1 MRRLQLLALAS
12 MLAAN
17 PLLGQSSVQA
27 APDTAARRQAME
39 RLSFLVGDWSGDAT
53 YRGAGGDSQT
63 LRQTE
68 SVQWKLGRQMLLIEG
83 IGRRLTGGEPADTAF
98 NALATI
104 DWLPDRGYAMR
115 STTLEGRQATFRLTL
130 SDHGFTWGWEVA
142 GGQVRYTM
150 ELTSE
155 GEWHERGEFSR
166 DGQQW
171 LQFIEMRLR
180 RECMGLGC

>member
-1 MRRLQLLALAS
+1 MRRLHALAVAG
-12 MLAAN
+12 MLWAN
-17 PLLGQSSVQA
+17 PLVAQANVQTP
-27 APDTAARRQAME
+27 PDTAARREAMA
-39 RLSFLVGDWSGDAT
+39 RLAFLVGEWSGEAT
-53 YRGAGGDSQT
+53 YHGGPGDSQT

-83 IGRRLTGGEPADTAF
+83 VGRRLTDGEVGDTAF
-98 NALATI
+98 DALATI

-115 STTLEGRQATFRLTL
+115 STTLEGRQATFTLTL

-142 GGQVRYTM
+142 GGRVRYTM

-166 DGQQW
+166 DGEQW
-171 LQFIEMRLR
+171 QRFIEMRLR
-180 RECMGLGC
+180 RH